1 MQIIEQL
8 KQTSPERF
16 LVIYQS
22 LEQHGF
28 GPLDG
33 EVAKALRFRPQA
45 IKKLPMAQR
54 ARRAKLIIENAKNA
68 ELAYEILGAY
78 LIKNH
83 RALVTTFLDE
93 TGVKHDQGMIEDV
106 DHNQPDPAKIA
117 GVIEKLDASYDPA
130 DVTVYLAICAEQ
142 WPAVAAI
149 DELWRKRT
157 S

>member
-16 LVIYQS
+16 LAIYQS
-22 LEQHGF
+22 LEQHGY

-33 EVAKALRFRPQA
+33 EVAKALRFRPAA

-54 ARRAKLIIENAKNA
+54 ARRAKLIIETAKNA

-83 RALVTTFLDE
+83 SELVTTFLDK

-106 DHNQPDPAKIA
+106 DHNQPDTAKIE
-117 GVIEKLDASYDPA
+117 GVIAELDGKHDPA

-142 WPAVAAI
+142 WPGVKAL

-157 S
+157 Q